1 MAEGKSRQKRVA
13 QWVGTTLSPAGRSVR
28 VPSPITLSGSDSEVH
43 TAPSAV
49 KKRKAT
55 AAKSSSRKVHEPGTG
70 GLPESSDSDS
80 EEEEEEDEDDDD
92 SEDTSADRSDEENS
106 EADSIL
112 ESNDEFE
119 GAVGGFPANVT
130 KKSKKMWP
138 KSPLSTVS
146 TSSRKRTDW
155 ELVDRFDFTS
165 KKKQAMRKVRRI
177 FEAQMYLSGC
187 STELKTSKDYKTCGG
202 WKRNKVFKFR
212 LFLFVVA

>member
-28 VPSPITLSGSDSEVH
+28 VPSPMSLPDSDSEVH
-43 TAPSAV
+43 TTPSAV
-49 KKRKAT
+49 EKRKAT
-55 AAKSSSRKVHEPGTG
+55 ATKSSSRKVYEPGTG

-80 EEEEEEDEDDDD
+80 EEQEEDDDD
-92 SEDTSADRSDEENS
+92 SENSSVEDSDEEKS
-106 EADSIL
+106 DAASIL

-138 KSPLSTVS
+138 KSPQSTVS

-187 STELKTSKDYKTCGG
+187 STELNTSKDYKTCGG

>member
-1 MAEGKSRQKRVA
+1 M
-13 QWVGTTLSPAGRSVR
+13 GTTLTPSGRSIR
-28 VPSPITLSGSDSEVH
+28 IPSPISLSGSESEVH

-49 KKRKAT
+49 EKRKAT
-55 AAKSSSRKVHEPGTG
+55 ATKSSSRKVHEPGTG

-80 EEEEEEDEDDDD
+80 EEEEEDNDD
-92 SEDTSADRSDEENS
+92 SEDSSADLSDEEKS
-106 EADSIL
+106 EAELIL
-112 ESNDEFE
+112 ESNDEFEE

-138 KSPLSTVS
+138 KSPQSTVS

-177 FEAQMYLSGC
+177 FEAQMFLSGC
-187 STELKTSKDYKTCGG
+187 STELDKQ
-202 WKRNKVFKFR
+202 R
-212 LFLFVVA
+212 L

>member
-28 VPSPITLSGSDSEVH
+28 VPSPMSLPDSDSEVH
-43 TAPSAV
+43 TTPSAV
-49 KKRKAT
+49 EKRKAT
-55 AAKSSSRKVHEPGTG
+55 ATKSSSRKVHEPGTG

-92 SEDTSADRSDEENS
+92 SEDTSADRSDQENS

-119 GAVGGFPANVT
+119 GAVGEFPANVT
-130 KKSKKMWP
+130 KKSKKKWP
-138 KSPLSTVS
+138 KSLQSTVS